1 MSIESA
7 RNFVNKFYDDEE
19 FLKDFYKR
27 KGFEPSKNRT
37 EESEYREIVQ
47 IAKDMGFEFE
57 VQEFKDASKGY
68 ANDVGKWKAFKKIF
82 YLIKVRNKT
91 KKETGKEPKNN

>member
-7 RNFVNKFYDDEE
+7 RDFVNKFYEDKE

-27 KGFEPSKNRT
+27 KGFELKSDRT
-37 EESEYREIVQ
+37 EEIEYREIIE
-47 IAKDMGFEFE
+47 IAKDMGFDFE

-82 YLIKVRNKT
+82 YLLKIRNIA
-91 KKETGKEPKNN
+91 KKEAEKKSNNN